1 MPRPA
6 PEQEARVS
14 RLEDWGRALA
24 AWAIPE
30 DILAA
35 APTSPWGFPAEVFRR
50 RAEVVAAGEPA
61 TPTTRRAL
69 EALPAGGTVL
79 DVGCGAGATSLPLAG
94 RASRIAGID
103 PSEEMLSAFVDGVE
117 RAGAEARAEL
127 GTWPDVAP
135 RVDPA
140 DVVVCGHVLYN
151 VQELGPFARALDDRA
166 RSRAVIEIT
175 GRHPLHWMN
184 DLWLTFHGIERPSGP
199 TADDA
204 QAALADLGLEVR
216 REDRE
221 AAPRSGGFARR
232 EDAIAFVRQRLCLP
246 AERDG
251 SVAEALGDRLAERE
265 GLWSAGPPRHHLVT
279 LWWDGP
285 G

>member
-1 MPRPA
+1 
-6 PEQEARVS
+6 VS
-14 RLEDWGRALA
+14 ALDDWGRALA

-30 DILAA
+30 EILAS
-35 APTSPWGFPAEVFRR
+35 APASPWGFPAEVFRR
-50 RAEVVAAGEPA
+50 RAEAAATGEPA

-94 RASRIAGID
+94 RASRIVGVD
-103 PSEEMLSAFVDGVE
+103 PSEEMLSAFVDGLAS
-117 RAGAEARAEL
+117 AGPEARTEL

-135 RVDPA
+135 LVGPV

-151 VQELGPFARALDDRA
+151 VPDLGPFARALADRA
-166 RSRAVIEIT
+166 RRRAVVEIT
-175 GRHPLHWMN
+175 ERHPLHWMN
-184 DLWLTFHGIERPSGP
+184 DLWRTFHGLERPEGP

-204 QAALADLGLEVR
+204 QAALAELGLDVR
-216 REDRE
+216 RQDRE
-221 AAPRSGGFARR
+221 AAPRAGGFARR
-232 EDAIAFVRQRLCLP
+232 EDAIAFVRRRLCL
-246 AERDG
+246 AADRDG
-251 SVAEALGDRLAERE
+251 SVAEALGDRLAERD
-265 GLWSAGPPRHHLVT
+265 GLWSAGPSRHHLVT

>member
-1 MPRPA
+1 MFT
-6 PEQEARVS
+6 
-14 RLEDWGRALA
+14 LEDWGKALA

-30 DILAA
+30 DILAS
-35 APTSPWGFPAEVFRR
+35 APASPWGFPAEVFRR
-50 RAEVVAAGEPA
+50 RADAAAAGEPA
-61 TPTTRRAL
+61 TPTTQRAL

-94 RASRIAGID
+94 RASRIVGVD
-103 PSEEMLSAFVDGVE
+103 PSEEMISAFVDGVA
-117 RAGAEARAEL
+117 RAGVEAEAEL

-151 VQELGPFARALDDRA
+151 VQDLGPFARALSDRA
-166 RSRAVIEIT
+166 RSRAVVEIT
-175 GRHPLHWMN
+175 GHHPLHWMN
-184 DLWLTFHGIERPSGP
+184 DLWHTFHGIERPAGP

-204 QAALADLGLEVR
+204 QAALGGLGLDVR

-221 AAPRSGGFARR
+221 AGPRAGGFARR
-232 EDAIAFVRQRLCLP
+232 EDAIAYIRRRLCLP
-246 AERDG
+246 PERDG
-251 SVAEALGDRLAERE
+251 SVAEALGDRLVDRE